1 MKSLFLS
8 VFSDIS
14 AFITENLTTVL
25 MVGGAVLVAIAL
37 IVIIACSVR
46 ISKEKRRRKLEKLNT
61 SSKSAGQTGELSSAE
76 PAEQPAEVV
85 AEELTEQPAEV
96 VAEELT
102 EQPAEVV
109 AAEPVEQLAEVV
121 AEELTEQP
129 AEVVAEELTEQP
141 AEVVAAE
148 PVEQLAEV
156 VAEEPAE
163 QPAEVVAEEP
173 AEQPAEVVAAEPAE
187 QPAEVVAEELAEQPA
202 EVVAEE
208 TANEAQVAEQTE
220 APQANA
226 EAAAE
231 QQNAAQPAAVKPG
244 ETVTVNLTAEER
256 AEIAEQMAKGNVTV
270 IRPRPGMFIRYRYNR
285 SFSAKLI
292 QSDEKVKR
300 YYSELKN
307 ELLEYKKVVPRVSWR
322 HESFRY
328 GRPSVAKFVIRGKTL
343 CLCLALNP
351 ADYAESKYIVDDMS
365 RYAKFANTPLL
376 YRIKNDRRCR
386 YAKELIAKLFDGAEL
401 SEHEEEDF
409 SQIPYEETQALVERG
424 LIKVVSYQE
433 VAISEQPEENIAEE
447 FEDDDDFE
455 GEEFE
460 DDDEDELEEVNVS
473 EVSSLMADDKAKL
486 RVQQGNELS
495 DKSKT
500 GVINIDTLGQFFDE
514 GEKVTLA
521 EIKRRVPFVAKNLTY
536 IKVLARG
543 TLSKPLVVV
552 ADDFSLEAVKM
563 IVLTGGRA
571 IRTKKKN

>member
-14 AFITENLTTVL
+14 AFVTENLTTVL
-25 MVGGAVLVAIAL
+25 MVGGAVLVVIAL

-96 VAEELT
+96 VA
-102 EQPAEVV
+102 
-109 AAEPVEQLAEVV
+109 AEPVEQL
-121 AEELTEQP
+121 
-129 AEVVAEELTEQP
+129 
-141 AEVVAAE
+141 
-148 PVEQLAEV
+148 
-156 VAEEPAE
+156 
-163 QPAEVVAEEP
+163 AEVVAEEP

-187 QPAEVVAEELAEQPA
+187 QPAEVVAEELTEQPAEVVAEEPAEQPAEVVAEELTEQPAEVVAEEAAEQPA

>member
-1 MKSLFLS
+1 M
-8 VFSDIS
+8 
-14 AFITENLTTVL
+14 
-25 MVGGAVLVAIAL
+25 VAIAL

-85 AEELTEQPAEV
+85 AAEPAEQPAEV
-96 VAEELT
+96 VAEE
-102 EQPAEVV
+102 
-109 AAEPVEQLAEVV
+109 AA
-121 AEELTEQP
+121 EQP
-129 AEVVAEELTEQP
+129 AEVVAEEAAEQP
-141 AEVVAAE
+141 AEVVA
-148 PVEQLAEV
+148 
-156 VAEEPAE
+156 EEAAE

-173 AEQPAEVVAAEPAE
+173 AEQPAEVVTEEPAE
-187 QPAEVVAEELAEQPA
+187 QPAEVVAEEPAEQPA

-231 QQNAAQPAAVKPG
+231 QQNAAQLAAVKPG

>member
-14 AFITENLTTVL
+14 AFVTENLTTVL

-61 SSKSAGQTGELSSAE
+61 SSKSAGQTSELSSAE

-85 AEELTEQPAEV
+85 AEETTEQPAEV
-96 VAEELT
+96 VAEEPA

-109 AAEPVEQLAEVV
+109 AEEPAEQPAEVV
-121 AEELTEQP
+121 TAEPAEQPAEVVTAEPAEQP

-163 QPAEVVAEEP
+163 QLAEVVAEEP
-173 AEQPAEVVAAEPAE
+173 AEQPAEVVA
-187 QPAEVVAEELAEQPA
+187 
-202 EVVAEE
+202 EE
-208 TANEAQVAEQTE
+208 TTEQHNE
-220 APQANA
+220 
-226 EAAAE
+226 
-231 QQNAAQPAAVKPG
+231 AQPAAVKPG

>member
-14 AFITENLTTVL
+14 AFVTENLTTVL

-85 AEELTEQPAEV
+85 AEEPAEQPAEVVAEEPAEQPAEMVAEELAEQPAEVVAEEPAEQPAEVVTEELAEQPAEVVAAEAAEQPAEVVAAELAEQPAEV

-109 AAEPVEQLAEVV
+109 A
-121 AEELTEQP
+121 
-129 AEVVAEELTEQP
+129 
-141 AEVVAAE
+141 
-148 PVEQLAEV
+148 
-156 VAEEPAE
+156 EEP
-163 QPAEVVAEEP
+163 
-173 AEQPAEVVAAEPAE
+173 
-187 QPAEVVAEELAEQPA
+187 AEQPA

-231 QQNAAQPAAVKPG
+231 QQNAAQLAAVKPG

>member
-14 AFITENLTTVL
+14 AFVTENLTTVL

-85 AEELTEQPAEV
+85 A
-96 VAEELT
+96 
-102 EQPAEVV
+102 
-109 AAEPVEQLAEVV
+109 
-121 AEELTEQP
+121 
-129 AEVVAEELTEQP
+129 
-141 AEVVAAE
+141 AE

-156 VAEEPAE
+156 VAEEPAEQPAEVVTEEPAEQPAEVVAAEPVEQPAEVVAEEAAE

-173 AEQPAEVVAAEPAE
+173 AEQPAEVVAAEP
-187 QPAEVVAEELAEQPA
+187 AEQPA

>member
-14 AFITENLTTVL
+14 AFVTENLTTVL

-61 SSKSAGQTGELSSAE
+61 SSKSAGQTSELSSAEPAEQSAEVVAEETTEQPAEVVTAE

-85 AEELTEQPAEV
+85 AEEP
-96 VAEELT
+96 
-102 EQPAEVV
+102 
-109 AAEPVEQLAEVV
+109 
-121 AEELTEQP
+121 
-129 AEVVAEELTEQP
+129 
-141 AEVVAAE
+141 
-148 PVEQLAEV
+148 
-156 VAEEPAE
+156 
-163 QPAEVVAEEP
+163 
-173 AEQPAEVVAAEPAE
+173 
-187 QPAEVVAEELAEQPA
+187 AEQPA

-231 QQNAAQPAAVKPG
+231 QHNAAQPAAVKPG
-244 ETVTVNLTAEER
+244 ETVNLTAEER

>member
-14 AFITENLTTVL
+14 AFVTENLTTVL

-85 AEELTEQPAEV
+85 AEEPAEQPAEV

-109 AAEPVEQLAEVV
+109 A
-121 AEELTEQP
+121 EEAAEQP
-129 AEVVAEELTEQP
+129 AEVVAEE
-141 AEVVAAE
+141 A
-148 PVEQLAEV
+148 
-156 VAEEPAE
+156 AE

-173 AEQPAEVVAAEPAE
+173 AEQPAEVVAAEPVEQLAEVVAEEAAE

-231 QQNAAQPAAVKPG
+231 QHNEAQPAAVKPG

-386 YAKELIAKLFDGAEL
+386 YVKELIAKLFDGAEL

-460 DDDEDELEEVNVS
+460 DDDDDELEEVNVS

>member
-1 MKSLFLS
+1 M
-8 VFSDIS
+8 
-14 AFITENLTTVL
+14 
-25 MVGGAVLVAIAL
+25 VAIAL

-96 VAEELT
+96 VAEEPA
-102 EQPAEVV
+102 EQLAEVV
-109 AAEPVEQLAEVV
+109 AAEPV
-121 AEELTEQP
+121 EQP

-163 QPAEVVAEEP
+163 QPAEVVTEEA
-173 AEQPAEVVAAEPAE
+173 AEQPAEVVAVEPVEQLAEVVAAEPAE
-187 QPAEVVAEELAEQPA
+187 QPAEVVTEEPA
-202 EVVAEE
+202 E
-208 TANEAQVAEQTE
+208 
-220 APQANA
+220 
-226 EAAAE
+226 
-231 QQNAAQPAAVKPG
+231 QPAAVKPG